1 MSNLDRERAEA
12 EADAEIALEFENIL
26 KSMSPQEAGTEQH
39 RDTPLGQYL
48 RDKASKRKP
57 NESDEELRRRLH
69 GSLGSVDPLE
79 GMARAYVQGGTLAQG
94 DEIVAAGAGA
104 LDAITGG
111 EYGPTYDRVLASERK
126 KLKQFRETDPWKG
139 YGSEV
144 VGSIP
149 TSMLKILNVPKSVP
163 LSNILTGGLQGSLY
177 SQGASEN
184 KDLTQQAIDAGLG
197 GVVGGAFGGVT
208 GLATAGVRNLAEH
221 LSKSGFGPIP
231 GIAKK
236 IKYRLKGGDEQ
247 SLSSEAYQI
256 LATSMRGDDSLTAS
270 GAQRLRGGGT
280 DAMLADSGAGASE
293 VLDTAMQIAGPAARI
308 GGDAVENRVTRG
320 AEKLNRTLNLTLGKP
335 ETALKVTPRSRYG
348 DKAPDLNKKYTEA
361 YATPIDYSS
370 KLGKEIENIW
380 PRLPKSAIREANEF
394 MRVEGYASKQ
404 IIAKVLKDGTIKF
417 EKMPDVRQIDYI
429 TRGLGEVIDQNTDV
443 LGKISAKGRIYA
455 KLKADLRNLVK
466 EAVPSYRIALDS
478 AADAISEINARKF
491 GATILKSNVTRQD
504 ALDALDGMGKA
515 EMAQVKKG
523 LRDAIDDSLAN
534 VKAVMSDVNIPSREA
549 RKAIK
554 EFSSR
559 SSRKKMEFLLGKKE
573 ANLLFQKIDRIS
585 QGFILKAQVNKNSK
599 TFARENTNEA
609 IENLLEG
616 GPINQL
622 LSGKLTGAGREGIA
636 LLGGRSANQK
646 NEIVQDLYSELANV
660 LTGLRGKD
668 AQNML
673 SQLTRKPFD
682 TVEGRGRLANELM
695 RILTAPAAPVGG
707 SMLARELR

>member
-1 MSNLDRERAEA
+1 MAKITKKDLMIAEA
-12 EADAEIALEFENIL
+12 ETVLKFENIL
-26 KSMSPQEAGTEQH
+26 KSMSPQEAGNEQY
-39 RDTPLGQYL
+39 RDTPVGQYL

-79 GMARAYVQGGTLAQG
+79 GIARAYVQGGTLAQG

-149 TSMLKILNVPKSVP
+149 TGMLKVLNVARGGPV
-163 LSNILTGGLQGSLY
+163 LSNLATGSLQGGLY
-177 SQGASEN
+177 SYGASEGN
-184 KDLTQQAIDAGLG
+184 NLKDQAIDTAIGS
-197 GVVGGAFGGVT
+197 AFGGTLGV
-208 GLATAGVRNLAEH
+208 ATVPIKAGIRSLVEN
-221 LSKSGFGPIP
+221 LSKSG
-231 GIAKK
+231 IAKN
-236 IKYRLKGGDEQ
+236 IKYKLESGDEK
-247 SLSSEAYQI
+247 SLTPAAYQT
-256 LATSMRGDDSLTAS
+256 LATSMRGDDSLTSS
-270 GAQRLRGGGT
+270 GAQRLKEGGI
-280 DAMLADSGAGASE
+280 DAMLADSGPAATR
-293 VLDTAMQIAGPAARI
+293 VLDTSMQTAGPAARI
-308 GGDAVENRVTRG
+308 GRDAVENRVTRG

-380 PRLPKSAIREANEF
+380 PRLPESAIREANEF

-429 TRGLGEVIDQNTDV
+429 TRGLGEVIDQNTNP
-443 LGKISAKGRIYA
+443 LGNISNKGRIYA

-466 EAVPSYRIALDS
+466 ESVTSYKIALDS

-504 ALDALDGMGKA
+504 TLDALNGMGKA

-534 VKAVMSDVNIPSREA
+534 VKAVMSDTNLDSREA
-549 RKAIK
+549 RKALQD
-554 EFSSR
+554 FSSR
-559 SSRKKMEFLLGKKE
+559 SSRGKMEFLLGKKE
-573 ANLLFQKIDRIS
+573 SNLLFQKIDRINK
-585 QGFILKAQVNKNSK
+585 GFTLKANVNENAK
-599 TFARENTNEA
+599 TFARLNTDET
-609 IENLLEG
+609 IKNLVEG
-616 GPINQL
+616 GTINQL
-622 LSGKLTGAGREGIA
+622 RSGNLPGAGREGIA
-636 LLGGRSANQK
+636 MLGGRSANQK

-668 AQNML
+668 AQNLL

-682 TVEGRGRLANELM
+682 TVEGRGRLANQLM
-695 RILTAPAAPVGG
+695 RILTAPVAPVGG
-707 SMLARELR
+707 TELGQSIKRGIQY

>member
-1 MSNLDRERAEA
+1 MDKK
-12 EADAEIALEFENIL
+12 FENIL
-26 KSMSPQEAGTEQH
+26 KSMSPQEAGNEQY
-39 RDTPLGQYL
+39 RDTPVGQYL

-79 GMARAYVQGGTLAQG
+79 GIARAYVQGGTLAQG

-149 TSMLKILNVPKSVP
+149 TGMLKVLNVARGGPV
-163 LSNILTGGLQGSLY
+163 LSNLATGSLQGGLY
-177 SQGASEN
+177 SYGASEGN
-184 KDLTQQAIDAGLG
+184 NLKDQAIDTAIGS
-197 GVVGGAFGGVT
+197 AFGGTLGV
-208 GLATAGVRNLAEH
+208 ATVPIKAGIRSLVEN
-221 LSKSGFGPIP
+221 LSKSG
-231 GIAKK
+231 IAKN
-236 IKYRLKGGDEQ
+236 IKYKLEGGDEK
-247 SLSSEAYQI
+247 SLTPAAYQT
-256 LATSMRGDDSLTAS
+256 LATSMRGDDSLTSS
-270 GAQRLRGGGT
+270 GAQRLKEGGI
-280 DAMLADSGAGASE
+280 DAMLADSGPAATR
-293 VLDTAMQIAGPAARI
+293 VLDTSMQTAGPAARI
-308 GGDAVENRVTRG
+308 GRDAVENRVTRG

-380 PRLPKSAIREANEF
+380 PRLPESAIREANEF

-429 TRGLGEVIDQNTDV
+429 TRGLGEVIDQNTNP
-443 LGKISAKGRIYA
+443 LGNISNKGRIYA

-466 EAVPSYRIALDS
+466 ESVPSYKIALDS

-504 ALDALDGMGKA
+504 TLDALNGMGKA

-534 VKAVMSDVNIPSREA
+534 VKAVMSDTNLDSREA
-549 RKAIK
+549 RKALQD
-554 EFSSR
+554 FSSR
-559 SSRKKMEFLLGKKE
+559 SSRGKMEFLLGKKE
-573 ANLLFQKIDRIS
+573 SNLLFQKIDRINK
-585 QGFILKAQVNKNSK
+585 GFTLKANVNENAK
-599 TFARENTNEA
+599 TFARLNTDET
-609 IENLLEG
+609 IKNLVEG
-616 GPINQL
+616 GTINQL
-622 LSGKLTGAGREGIA
+622 RSGNLPGAGREGIA
-636 LLGGRSANQK
+636 MLGGRSANQK

-682 TVEGRGRLANELM
+682 TVEGRGRLANQLM
-695 RILTAPAAPVGG
+695 RILTAPVAPVGG
-707 SMLARELR
+707 TELGQSIKRGVQY

>member
-1 MSNLDRERAEA
+1 MAKITKKDLMIAEA
-12 EADAEIALEFENIL
+12 ETVLKFENIL
-26 KSMSPQEAGTEQH
+26 KSMSPQEAGNEQY
-39 RDTPLGQYL
+39 RDTPVGQYL

-79 GMARAYVQGGTLAQG
+79 GIARAYVQGGTLAQG

-149 TSMLKILNVPKSVP
+149 TGMLKVLNVARGGPV
-163 LSNILTGGLQGSLY
+163 LSNLATGSLQGGLY
-177 SQGASEN
+177 SYGASEGN
-184 KDLTQQAIDAGLG
+184 NLKDQAIDTAIGS
-197 GVVGGAFGGVT
+197 AFGGTLGV
-208 GLATAGVRNLAEH
+208 ATVPIKAGIRSLVEN
-221 LSKSGFGPIP
+221 LSKSG
-231 GIAKK
+231 IAKN
-236 IKYRLKGGDEQ
+236 IKYKLEGGDEK
-247 SLSSEAYQI
+247 SLTPAAYQT
-256 LATSMRGDDSLTAS
+256 LATSMRGDDSLTSS
-270 GAQRLRGGGT
+270 GAQRLKEGGI
-280 DAMLADSGAGASE
+280 DAMLADSGPAATR
-293 VLDTAMQIAGPAARI
+293 VLDTSMQTAGPAARI
-308 GGDAVENRVTRG
+308 GRDAVENRVTRG

-380 PRLPKSAIREANEF
+380 PRLPESAIREANEF

-429 TRGLGEVIDQNTDV
+429 TRGLGEVIDQNTNP
-443 LGKISAKGRIYA
+443 LGNISNKGRIYA

-466 EAVPSYRIALDS
+466 ESVPSYKIALDS

-504 ALDALDGMGKA
+504 TLDALNGMGKA

-534 VKAVMSDVNIPSREA
+534 VKAVMSDTNLDSREA
-549 RKAIK
+549 RKALQD
-554 EFSSR
+554 FSSR
-559 SSRKKMEFLLGKKE
+559 SSRGKMEFLLGKKE
-573 ANLLFQKIDRIS
+573 SNLLFQKIDRINK
-585 QGFILKAQVNKNSK
+585 GFTLKANVNENAK
-599 TFARENTNEA
+599 TFARLNTDET
-609 IENLLEG
+609 IKNLVEG
-616 GPINQL
+616 GTINQL
-622 LSGKLTGAGREGIA
+622 RSGNLPGAGREGIA
-636 LLGGRSANQK
+636 MLGGRSANQK

-682 TVEGRGRLANELM
+682 TVEGRGRLANQLM
-695 RILTAPAAPVGG
+695 RILTAPVAPVGG
-707 SMLARELR
+707 TELGQSIKRGIQY